1 MECLNN
7 LINHPISIHAPREG
21 CDRKAFK
28 SISKAKHFNPRTPR
42 GVRQGPSGRCSR
54 DSDNFNPRTPRG
66 VRPRPPPSLCHSQ
79 SISIHAPREGCD
91 RYPTPLLRQ
100 PPNFNPRTPRGVR
113 LDSAEKLFLPHIR
126 ISIHAPREGCDSAL
140 GTTTTVKL
148 EFQSTHPARGA
159 TMSTRA
165 FNARL
170 KFQSTHPARGAT
182 RVANLN
188 GVSHKFQ
195 STHPAR
201 GATGAQA
208 RQRGR
213 AGISIHAPREGC
225 DPPLLPPDAPFPSIS
240 IHAPR
245 EGCDYLL

>member
-91 RYPTPLLRQ
+91 CEWVTRNGKIYQISIHAPREGCDNSGDGGLFQLT
-100 PPNFNPRTPRGVR
+100 NFNPRTPRGVR
-113 LDSAEKLFLPHIR
+113 LVQSYDADKQTI
-126 ISIHAPREGCDSAL
+126 ISIHAPREGCDSKLYQRAESLL
-140 GTTTTVKL
+140 GSICL
-148 EFQSTHPARGA
+148 F
-159 TMSTRA
+159 
-165 FNARL
+165 
-170 KFQSTHPARGAT
+170 
-182 RVANLN
+182 
-188 GVSHKFQ
+188 
-195 STHPAR
+195 
-201 GATGAQA
+201 AQ
-208 RQRGR
+208 GE
-213 AGISIHAPREGC
+213 EG
-225 DPPLLPPDAPFPSIS
+225 
-240 IHAPR
+240 
-245 EGCDYLL
+245 

>member
-91 RYPTPLLRQ
+91 EIRFPVSADIHH
-100 PPNFNPRTPRGVR
+100 FNPRTPRGVR
-113 LDSAEKLFLPHIR
+113 RMMVIFNSPLISISIHAPREGCDGGRRYTSALRI
-126 ISIHAPREGCDSAL
+126 ISIHAPREGCDSKLYQRAESLL
-140 GTTTTVKL
+140 GSICL
-148 EFQSTHPARGA
+148 F
-159 TMSTRA
+159 
-165 FNARL
+165 
-170 KFQSTHPARGAT
+170 
-182 RVANLN
+182 
-188 GVSHKFQ
+188 
-195 STHPAR
+195 
-201 GATGAQA
+201 AQ
-208 RQRGR
+208 GE
-213 AGISIHAPREGC
+213 EG
-225 DPPLLPPDAPFPSIS
+225 
-240 IHAPR
+240 
-245 EGCDYLL
+245 

>member
-91 RYPTPLLRQ
+91 KDATARQ
-100 PPNFNPRTPRGVR
+100 AAIKISIHAPREGCDCCVLPPSRSSRAISIHAPREGCDKSICDATGGTCNFNPRTPRGVR
-113 LDSAEKLFLPHIR
+113 R
-126 ISIHAPREGCDSAL
+126 
-140 GTTTTVKL
+140 
-148 EFQSTHPARGA
+148 
-159 TMSTRA
+159 
-165 FNARL
+165 
-170 KFQSTHPARGAT
+170 
-182 RVANLN
+182 
-188 GVSHKFQ
+188 
-195 STHPAR
+195 
-201 GATGAQA
+201 
-208 RQRGR
+208 
-213 AGISIHAPREGC
+213 
-225 DPPLLPPDAPFPSIS
+225 PPDCHRRPGGRYFN
-240 IHAPR
+240 PR
-245 EGCDYLL
+245 TPRGVRR

>member
-91 RYPTPLLRQ
+91 HGKFEAYAYI
-100 PPNFNPRTPRGVR
+100 NDFNPRTPRGVR
-113 LDSAEKLFLPHIR
+113 HMLRGGGTGPHGFQSTHPARGATGGRCTDAIPSVYFNPRTPRGVRPHIPCSPIPSR
-126 ISIHAPREGCDSAL
+126 GFQSTHPARGATSSPCRFRTAHKISIHAPREGCDLGARGRAYAQAISIHAPREGCDSKLYQRAESLL
-140 GTTTTVKL
+140 GSICL
-148 EFQSTHPARGA
+148 F
-159 TMSTRA
+159 
-165 FNARL
+165 
-170 KFQSTHPARGAT
+170 
-182 RVANLN
+182 
-188 GVSHKFQ
+188 
-195 STHPAR
+195 
-201 GATGAQA
+201 AQ
-208 RQRGR
+208 GE
-213 AGISIHAPREGC
+213 EG
-225 DPPLLPPDAPFPSIS
+225 
-240 IHAPR
+240 
-245 EGCDYLL
+245 